1 MDKSL
6 GTLLSFWGVFQF
18 TQVQPLPSPPKQ
30 CWTRVSRVATLYRVG
45 EGRTERKFRKGC
57 PILRGNREITEKYEY
72 CSTVPRT
79 FCPGLWL
86 LRRLMMFSLVFLL
99 AICDPSSYGFDSQV
113 RTNPQLIPTI
123 FTSSTK
129 ALERWDD
136 KHVRLLIASYMKSHI
151 TQQSIRSDFWFR
163 GRVPFSLGYPEWSR
177 TGRSGIMES
186 TLNLPRRRF

>member
-45 EGRTERKFRKGC
+45 GGRTERKFRKGC

-99 AICDPSSYGFDSQV
+99 AICDPSSYGVWQSSANESTAHSNNLHLFDQSPGKMGRQTRPFTYCKLHEV
-113 RTNPQLIPTI
+113 THYPTI
-123 FTSSTK
+123 NSVGLLVPRTRSIFPWLFRVVSDRSV
-129 ALERWDD
+129 RYNG
-136 KHVRLLIASYMKSHI
+136 KH
-151 TQQSIRSDFWFR
+151 
-163 GRVPFSLGYPEWSR
+163 P
-177 TGRSGIMES
+177 
-186 TLNLPRRRF
+186 